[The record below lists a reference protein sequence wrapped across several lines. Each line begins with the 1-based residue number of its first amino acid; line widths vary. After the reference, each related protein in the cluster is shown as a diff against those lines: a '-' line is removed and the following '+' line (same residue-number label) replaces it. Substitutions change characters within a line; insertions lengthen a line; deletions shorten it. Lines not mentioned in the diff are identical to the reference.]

1 MKDEI
6 SPKERAEIYETA
18 WRAYCATCSSEYA
31 QFKAAA
37 VGDKYDISPLRTSE
51 ITREAVETIQ
61 RKQRDATKGFL
72 LEAPR
77 YVERYVKQFTSAPV
91 SSWRRNENGN

>member
-37 VGDKYDISPLRTSE
+37 VGDKYDISPLRT
-51 ITREAVETIQ
+51 
-61 RKQRDATKGFL
+61 
-72 LEAPR
+72 
-77 YVERYVKQFTSAPV
+77 
-91 SSWRRNENGN
+91 